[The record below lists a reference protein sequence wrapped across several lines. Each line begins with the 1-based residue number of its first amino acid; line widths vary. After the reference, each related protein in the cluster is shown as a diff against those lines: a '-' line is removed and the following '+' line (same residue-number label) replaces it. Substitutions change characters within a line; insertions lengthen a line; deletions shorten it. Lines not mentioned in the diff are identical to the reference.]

1 MGGIGLSMSCI
12 QGYSVQIRN
21 TGFERSTTSGF
32 GQESNSNGSWS
43 TRQTNVRIIHDVDEE
58 AMKAD
63 FFNTLNGKPTA
74 LPPKRQN

>member
-1 MGGIGLSMSCI
+1 VHSEILGPD
-12 QGYSVQIRN
+12 
-21 TGFERSTTSGF
+21 
-32 GQESNSNGSWS
+32 QEYRFREVEKLRFRARAQQEWQMVDSP
-43 TRQTNVRIIHDVDEE
+43 TNVRIIHDVDAE